1 MPRHLLQS
9 SDPPWAATT
18 GTTGGLGTTVP
29 LPRENG
35 DTSAGRAGIMR
46 YGSGGV
52 VSDAACAAQARLP
65 HRFELE
71 NPVMT
76 RAMCLTLVVASA
88 PCTCADAV
96 CTCLA
101 EGYAKCHG
109 CGFLRQVWPREVV
122 VHWAAA
128 EVAKTA

>member
-1 MPRHLLQS
+1 MADQLRMWDACSDVHAWAHEGTPCPRCVRKGA
-9 SDPPWAATT
+9 D
-18 GTTGGLGTTVP
+18 
-29 LPRENG
+29 
-35 DTSAGRAGIMR
+35 
-46 YGSGGV
+46 GV
-52 VSDAACAAQARLP
+52 
-65 HRFELE
+65 
-71 NPVMT
+71 
-76 RAMCLTLVVASA
+76 LTLVVASA

-101 EGYAKCHG
+101 EGYAKCHS